1 MLRPFT
7 LIVFLSFIL
16 TVFCKEVSAADN
28 EWLNTTKDIADLSNV
43 DFSVIIGLYNRKL

>member
-1 MLRPFT
+1 MLRSLT

-16 TVFCKEVSAADN
+16 TAICKEVSADDN

-43 DFSVIIGLYNRKL
+43 YISMAIGLYNRKL